1 MDLPFTSDE
10 LMQKGSKVWK
20 HLDALAASDP
30 QAYQQFIKSVTEQ
43 AQNPQ
48 STSHIKPGF
57 FVQTTESTDAS
68 SLARTFF
75 VNIAQ
80 TEKIPSPPADDPLN
94 IPVCIS
100 EIRTCDDKR
109 SKVVDAVVN
118 SKVIEKCSK
127 DSFFKSDLIN
137 LAMDCIKET
146 HSVTLVK
153 RTNKITDNEYKGPFG
168 WDAKGQPLSDEQ
180 IRQMSDIKVVP
191 ASAEEPEVSIKVP
204 GKDLASND
212 KKHPAP
218 VIEVIEVEGAAT
230 PAAWTRKD
238 TETHA
243 IFYCRLP
250 GVVDQGGVDIS
261 VVADKGAVVRAGG
274 HSLELPIDK
283 DIDPQCSAKFIR
295 TTETL
300 KLKFKKAHVAKD
312 AKS

>member
-10 LMQKGSKVWK
+10 LRQKGSKVWK

-48 STSHIKPGF
+48 ATSHIKPGF
-57 FVQTTESTDAS
+57 CVQTTESTDAS

-137 LAMDCIKET
+137 LAMDCVKET

-153 RTNKITDNEYKGPFG
+153 RTNKITDNDYKGPFG
-168 WDAKGQPLSDEQ
+168 WDAKGQPLSDKQ
-180 IRQMSDIKVVP
+180 IREMSDIKVVP
-191 ASAEEPEVSIKVP
+191 ASAEEPEVSLKVP
-204 GKDLASND
+204 GQGLTSND
-212 KKHPAP
+212 KKHTVP
-218 VIEVIEVEGAAT
+218 VIEVIEAEG
-230 PAAWTRKD
+230 PPRAAWSRKD

-250 GVVDQGGVDIS
+250 GVVDQGSIDIS

-274 HSLELPIDK
+274 HSIELPIGSDV
-283 DIDPQCSAKFIR
+283 DPQCSAKFIR

-300 KLKFKKAHVAKD
+300 KLKFKKTHVAKD
-312 AKS
+312 DNS